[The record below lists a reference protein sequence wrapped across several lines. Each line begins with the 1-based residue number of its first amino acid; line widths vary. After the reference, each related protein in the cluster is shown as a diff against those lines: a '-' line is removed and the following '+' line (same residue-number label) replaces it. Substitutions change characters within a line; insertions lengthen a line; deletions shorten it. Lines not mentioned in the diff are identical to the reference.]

1 MKLQAVLFDVGNT
14 LLTLDYPTLAREIGE
29 ALGRQWTAEA
39 LARHGALAARD
50 IESARTEADRAAAYF
65 TAMFRRA
72 GVADDELPRVR
83 DLLRRLHA
91 EAHLW
96 SGVDPATRPAL
107 DRLRDAGLALG
118 VVSNSDGRV
127 VGALTAA
134 GLIDCFDAVI
144 DSALAGVE
152 KPDPRIFLTA
162 LDAIG
167 VAPADALYVG
177 DLFDVD
183 IAGARGAGLAAV
195 MIVPEG
201 SDAPAGV
208 PAVGSVAELAE
219 RLIATGSPDGLET
232 WIPT

>member
-1 MKLQAVLFDVGNT
+1 VKLRAVLFDVGNT
-14 LLTLDYPTLAREIGE
+14 LLTLDYPRLAREIGE
-29 ALGRQWTAEA
+29 ALERQWTAEA

-96 SGVDPATRPAL
+96 SAVDPATRPAL
-107 DRLRDAGLALG
+107 DRLRNAGLALG

-127 VGALTAA
+127 AGALAAA

-162 LDAIG
+162 LEALG
-167 VAPADALYVG
+167 VAPAEALYLG
-177 DLFDVD
+177 DLPDVD
-183 IAGARGAGLAAV
+183 IDGARSAGLAAV
-195 MIVPEG
+195 MIVPRGIE
-201 SDAPAGV
+201 APAGV
-208 PAVGSVAELAE
+208 PVVNSVAELAD
-219 RLIATGSPDGLET
+219 RLIGAGAAPELEA
-232 WIPT
+232 WIQT